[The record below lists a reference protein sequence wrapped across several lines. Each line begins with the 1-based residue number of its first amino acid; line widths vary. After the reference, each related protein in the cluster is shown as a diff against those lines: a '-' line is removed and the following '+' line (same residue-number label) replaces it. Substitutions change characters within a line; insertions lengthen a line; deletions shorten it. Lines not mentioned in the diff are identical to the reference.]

1 MSTTRFGSATKWWAL
16 GILAITELVIVLDS
30 TIVTIA
36 LPQAQKE
43 LGLSD
48 GQRQW
53 VITAYA
59 LAFGALLLLGGRI
72 TDYWGRKRTFM
83 VGLLGFG
90 LASAGGGLAQNGLE
104 LVIARGV
111 QGAFAAMLAPAS
123 LAMVTVTFPRGSDRN
138 TAFAIFG
145 TVAGVGSMIGLLLGG
160 VLTEYAS
167 WRWYL
172 LVNII
177 FVIIA
182 IIGAVLILSESKA
195 EGDNRYDVVGAVI
208 VTLGLGA
215 LVYGF
220 TLTENGWESFDTIAF
235 LVLGVLLIAA
245 FILIESR
252 VKQPLLPLRVI
263 LNKVRGGVFIITAVV
278 GSTLIGALL
287 YLTFYFQIVMGMTP
301 LVSGLANLPMTIV
314 TFICTPFATKFLG
327 RFGPRP
333 LMIAGPLF
341 SAVGLFA
348 LLGITS
354 DGDYWLQV
362 LPGLIILGIGLT
374 MFFVPSQS
382 LALAGVAPEDA
393 GVASATANGMLNIG
407 GSVGLAVFTV
417 IYASSSGAALAGG
430 GAQLDAFTAGYKA
443 TFLAAGIAML
453 VAALVGYVLIR
464 GRKEDLLPAW
474 DESESEGSRTH

>member
-1 MSTTRFGSATKWWAL
+1 MSSTRFGSATKWWAL
-16 GILAITELVIVLDS
+16 GILAMTELVVVLDS

-36 LPQAQKE
+36 LPQAQEE

-72 TDYWGRKRTFM
+72 ADYWGRKRTFV
-83 VGLLGFG
+83 VGLIGFA
-90 LASAGGGLAQNGLE
+90 LASAWGGLSVSGLE

-123 LAMVTVTFPRGSDRN
+123 LAMVTVTFPRGRDRN
-138 TAFAIFG
+138 IAFAIFG
-145 TVAGVGSMIGLLLGG
+145 TVAGAGSAIGLLLGG

-167 WRWYL
+167 WRWCL
-172 LVNII
+172 LVNIV
-177 FVIIA
+177 FVVIA
-182 IIGAVLILSESKA
+182 IIGAFLVLTESKA
-195 EGDNRYDVVGAVI
+195 EGNNRYDVAGAVTI
-208 VTLGLGA
+208 TLGLGS
-215 LVYGF
+215 LVYGL
-220 TLTENGWESFDTIAF
+220 TLAEHGWGSADTITF
-235 LVLGVLLIAA
+235 LALGVLLIAT
-245 FILIESR
+245 FLVIESR

-263 LNKVRGGVFIITAVV
+263 ANKVRGGVFIITAVV

-287 YLTFYFQIVMGMTP
+287 YLTFYFQIVLGMTP

-314 TFICTPFATKFLG
+314 TFICTPFVTKFLG

-341 SAVGLFA
+341 SAVGLFM
-348 LLGITS
+348 LLGITAT
-354 DGDYWLQV
+354 GNFWLEV
-362 LPGLIILGIGLT
+362 LPGLVVLGFGLT

-417 IYASSSGAALAGG
+417 IYASTSAAALSSGTAEPE
-430 GAQLDAFTAGYKA
+430 AFTAGYQA

-453 VAALVGYVLIR
+453 GAAAAGYFMIR
-464 GRKEDLLPAW
+464 GKKEDLLPSW
-474 DESESEGSRTH
+474 DEHEEAPAH